1 VISQVEVEVSYGVD
15 DSVLSS
21 DFENILDSSA
31 TSNAQEPLVVALS
44 PVKENQLSNYPTW
57 IENYEVEDCMQL
69 SSCYNTQESEVDDC
83 NNMPQKL
90 SVETL
95 NTVPYMREVR
105 RIIANY
111 MDQGKD
117 LRCENITNFQLKFDR
132 VGGITYKRAD
142 PSFDAWMCVRG
153 KKRNVFQPELLVQ
166 RYPSLIETTKDIR
179 KICNVRPSTS
189 TNDIVHVKPPPEK
202 RVRICEVSEEE
213 VKAMKLSKTP
223 CTTTT
228 ITTPVFQSCP
238 VAPAANNTSFCS
250 KENSTVS
257 LCPLSTPEF
266 ERLITSPGS
275 SIHFNFELQVSPA
288 IGNNLLIE
296 TCETALFVDPPK
308 VQRFLKSNL
317 FQDNGEDGE
326 PLQFVIK
333 RRMNWNIVY

>member
-1 VISQVEVEVSYGVD
+1 MFITCNKQPDYEDEQENIDRRIQVFPTCALPTTQKDPSAPKWIRDNAMQCLVWMANELNKNVDMLPQEERFYEKPTHDINTTLGENVFPEEETAKLRALNIPDVISQVEVEVSYGVD

-166 RYPSLIETTKDIR
+166 RYPSLIETTKDMR
-179 KICNVRPSTS
+179 KICNVRPSAS
-189 TNDIVHVKPPPEK
+189 TNDIVHVKPPP
-202 RVRICEVSEEE
+202 
-213 VKAMKLSKTP
+213 
-223 CTTTT
+223 
-228 ITTPVFQSCP
+228 
-238 VAPAANNTSFCS
+238 
-250 KENSTVS
+250 
-257 LCPLSTPEF
+257 
-266 ERLITSPGS
+266 
-275 SIHFNFELQVSPA
+275 
-288 IGNNLLIE
+288 
-296 TCETALFVDPPK
+296 
-308 VQRFLKSNL
+308 
-317 FQDNGEDGE
+317 
-326 PLQFVIK
+326 
-333 RRMNWNIVY
+333 